1 MIVRCGDRVVYG
13 IHGVC
18 QVVDIE
24 NRMIDRKPVEYYVLT
39 PVGQQ
44 DAKFYVP
51 TQNPAAVAKMRKVL
65 TKAEINQMLESEEVK
80 ADSWI
85 PNEAIR
91 KETYRQ
97 IISRADC
104 VELIRMIRALYIHK
118 QEQLAA
124 GKKFHQCDETFMR
137 DAERLIR
144 SELAEVLGIPREQVA
159 DYIRS
164 KVEANQ

>member
-24 NRMIDRKPVEYYVLT
+24 SRMIDRKTVEYYVLQ
-39 PVGQQ
+39 PVGQG

-124 GKKFHQCDETFMR
+124 GKKFHQCDEAFMR

-144 SELAEVLGIPREQVA
+144 SELAEVLEIPREQVA

-164 KVEANQ
+164 KVEAKQ

>member
-1 MIVRCGDRVVYG
+1 MVVQCGDRVVYG

-24 NRMIDRKPVEYYVLT
+24 NRTIDRKPVEYYVLT

-51 TQNPAAVAKMRKVL
+51 THNPAAVAKMRKVL

-124 GKKFHQCDETFMR
+124 GKKFHQCDEAFMR

-144 SELAEVLGIPREQVA
+144 SELAEVLEIPQEQVA

-164 KVEANQ
+164 KVEAKQ

>member
-1 MIVRCGDRVVYG
+1 MGFEIGDMVVYG

-24 NRMIDRKPVEYYVLT
+24 SRVVDRKTVEYYVLS

-51 TQNPAAVAKMRKVL
+51 THNPAAVAKMRKVL
-65 TKAEINQMLESEEVK
+65 TKEEINRLLESEAVK
-80 ADSWI
+80 EDNWI
-85 PNEAIR
+85 PNEAVR

-124 GKKFHQCDETFMR
+124 GKKFHQCDEAFMR

-144 SELAEVLGIPREQVA
+144 SELQEVLHIPQEQIGE
-159 DYIRS
+159 YIRS
-164 KVEANQ
+164 KVETNQ

>member
-24 NRMIDRKPVEYYVLT
+24 SRMIDRKTVEYYVLQ
-39 PVGQQ
+39 PVGQG

-51 TQNPAAVAKMRKVL
+51 TQNPAAVVKMRKVL

-85 PNEAIR
+85 PNEAER
-91 KETYRQ
+91 KEKYRQ

-124 GKKFHQCDETFMR
+124 GKKFHQCDEAFMR

-144 SELAEVLGIPREQVA
+144 SELAEVLEIPQEQVA

-164 KVEANQ
+164 KVEAKQ

>member
-24 NRMIDRKPVEYYVLT
+24 SRMIDRKTVEYYVLQ
-39 PVGQQ
+39 PVGQG

-51 TQNPAAVAKMRKVL
+51 TQNPTAVAKMRKVL

-124 GKKFHQCDETFMR
+124 GKKFHQCDEAFMR

-144 SELAEVLGIPREQVA
+144 SELVEVLEIPQEQVA